1 MDHGVSGDIS
11 AVTDRS
17 PKIAV
22 GIATRG
28 RAGILRETL
37 MELRKQTRPADR
49 IVICHVDPQ
58 DVEGLPPLPGLE
70 LRTGSPGSASQRNI
84 ILDAVTDCDFVL
96 FLDDDFLP
104 APSYIAATL
113 GAFQA
118 DPAIVVTTGAVIA
131 DGIKGP
137 GFSPEYGRRLLAGDI
152 SEEASS
158 GLSPAWNGYGC
169 NMAIRLATAR
179 QFAVCF
185 DERLPL
191 YAWYEDIDFTRRLGR
206 HGRIVRVM
214 AARGVHL
221 GAKSG
226 RTSGKRLGYS
236 QVMNSVYLARKG
248 TYPWNHALRSISRHL
263 AMNFVRSARPEAW
276 VDRRGRLFGN
286 CLALIDLCRGRIMPE
301 RILRF

>member
-1 MDHGVSGDIS
+1 
-11 AVTDRS
+11 
-17 PKIAV
+17 V

-28 RAGILRETL
+28 RAEILCETL
-37 MELRKQTRPADR
+37 KELRKQTRPADR
-49 IVICHVDPQ
+49 IVICHADPEDVDGILL
-58 DVEGLPPLPGLE
+58 VPGLE
-70 LRTGSPGSASQRNI
+70 LRKAPPGLPVQRNI
-84 ILDAVTDCDFVL
+84 ILNAVTDCDFLL

-104 APSYIAATL
+104 APGYIAATL
-113 GAFQA
+113 DALQA

-137 GFSPEYGRRLLAGDI
+137 GFTPDHGRRLLAEDAPEGT
-152 SEEASS
+152 SH

-179 QFAVCF
+179 QFGIRF

-191 YAWYEDIDFTRRLGR
+191 YAWYEDIDYTRRLGQ
-206 HGRIVRVM
+206 HGRIVRVG

-236 QVMNSVYLARKG
+236 QVMNPVYLARKG
-248 TYPWNHALRSISRHL
+248 TYPWKGAMRSIAKHL
-263 AMNFVRSARPEAW
+263 TTNLFRSVCPEAW

-286 CLALIDLCRGRIMPE
+286 GLAVIDLCRGRIMPE
-301 RILRF
+301 RILCL